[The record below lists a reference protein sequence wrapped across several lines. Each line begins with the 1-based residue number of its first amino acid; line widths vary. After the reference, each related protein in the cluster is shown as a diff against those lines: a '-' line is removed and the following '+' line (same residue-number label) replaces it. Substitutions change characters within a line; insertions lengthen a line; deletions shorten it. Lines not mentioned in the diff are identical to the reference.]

1 MKHGC
6 CTDKACTP
14 ATCMELP
21 RGKTCCDCG
30 YIGPCTRMGFT
41 TGTNTSCDF
50 FPRRF
55 KEVKSGGTEHKS
67 VDKKGG
73 GA

>member
-21 RGKTCCDCG
+21 AGETCAACQFVKHCQ
-30 YIGPCTRMGFT
+30 RMYAVKPE
-41 TGTNTSCDF
+41 NTSCDF

-55 KEVKSGGTEHKS
+55 RKSNAEPEPRR
-67 VDKKGG
+67 
-73 GA
+73 ACEP